1 MADPDLRDIE
11 RRMDG
16 AVEVLRRELAGL
28 RTGRASLSLLE
39 PVMVEAYDTKMP
51 LSQVATI
58 GAPEPRLLSV
68 QVWDKSL
75 VKAVENAIRAADLGL
90 NPASDGSLVRVP
102 IPEISEERRLELTKI
117 AAKYSEQAKVS
128 VRNVRRDGMEMLKRM
143 QKAGEISQDEQH
155 AWAEDIQ
162 KLTNDHIKR
171 VEEVLANKEREIM
184 QV

>member
-1 MADPDLRDIE
+1 MADPDLRDVE

-28 RTGRASLSLLE
+28 RTGRVSLSLLE
-39 PVMVEAYDTKMP
+39 PVMVEAYGTKMP

-102 IPEISEERRLELTKI
+102 IPELSEERRLELTKI

-128 VRNVRRDGMEMLKRM
+128 VRNVRRDGMEMLKGM
-143 QKAGEISQDEQH
+143 EKDSEISKDEH
-155 AWAEDIQ
+155 RRRGEEIQ
-162 KLTNDHIKR
+162 KLTDSHVARID
-171 VEEVLANKEREIM
+171 EMLASKEKEIM
-184 QV
+184 QI

>member
-1 MADPDLRDIE
+1 MADPDLRDVE

-28 RTGRASLSLLE
+28 RTGRVSLSLLE
-39 PVMVEAYDTKMP
+39 PVMVEAYGTKMP

-75 VKAVENAIRAADLGL
+75 VKVVENAIRAADLGL

-102 IPEISEERRLELTKI
+102 IPELSEERRLELTKI